1 MLMRCTVSVGRMGG
15 KAVNSCTAVHRNR
28 IHPTPVPVWAGEGDA
43 QPTKWVTSS
52 LVVTLKRGAPAPQC
66 EPLGSPNKSGFR
78 RSYPSSV
85 RLMPLTPRN
94 VAPAEALLFVGPVFT
109 SNRPKFR
116 LSRGSPG

>member
-28 IHPTPVPVWAGEGDA
+28 IHPTPVPVWAGGGDA

-78 RSYPSSV
+78 RSYPSMRSF
-85 RLMPLTPRN
+85 
-94 VAPAEALLFVGPVFT
+94 AALQNESATLDRST
-109 SNRPKFR
+109 QKQ
-116 LSRGSPG
+116 